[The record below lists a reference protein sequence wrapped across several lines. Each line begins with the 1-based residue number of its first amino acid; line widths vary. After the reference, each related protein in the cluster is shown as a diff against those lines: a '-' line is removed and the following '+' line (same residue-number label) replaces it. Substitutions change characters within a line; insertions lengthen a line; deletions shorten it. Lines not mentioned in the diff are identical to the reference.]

1 MNKRSD
7 QSIWLALSPLYSVGL
22 GLIASGLMML
32 LLKHNPIE
40 AFAQLFGYAF
50 RDIYNIADIFAKATP
65 LILTGLAFGFAF
77 RATLFNIG
85 AQGQFYMGA
94 IAAVFLAL
102 KLGSLPAIL
111 LLPLCMIASV
121 VAGAAWGALVGLCKS
136 RFNANEFLISMM
148 SNYVAIAIMNFLV
161 RGPLKEAK
169 GEYPQTDV
177 IPESAWIRSLIPGTR
192 FHWGFL
198 VALAAALLA
207 YVILWRTS
215 LGFKIR
221 AVGMNRSA
229 ARYAGIDEKRIFVIV
244 FAISAGFAGLA
255 GFMEVN
261 GIQHML
267 VQGFNPMLGSEG
279 IGIAILGNAHPLGIV
294 LSGLL
299 FGALKVGGN
308 LLTQTTTIPSSI
320 IGIMEG
326 FVMLFVVL
334 SYFVQNK
341 VILAQRKR
349 SLAKGE
355 EEA

>member
-1 MNKRSD
+1 
-7 QSIWLALSPLYSVGL
+7 
-22 GLIASGLMML
+22 
-32 LLKHNPIE
+32 
-40 AFAQLFGYAF
+40 
-50 RDIYNIADIFAKATP
+50 
-65 LILTGLAFGFAF
+65 
-77 RATLFNIG
+77 
-85 AQGQFYMGA
+85 
-94 IAAVFLAL
+94 
-102 KLGSLPAIL
+102 
-111 LLPLCMIASV
+111 
-121 VAGAAWGALVGLCKS
+121 
-136 RFNANEFLISMM
+136 
-148 SNYVAIAIMNFLV
+148 
-161 RGPLKEAK
+161 
-169 GEYPQTDV
+169 
-177 IPESAWIRSLIPGTR
+177 
-192 FHWGFL
+192 
-198 VALAAALLA
+198 
-207 YVILWRTS
+207 
-215 LGFKIR
+215 
-221 AVGMNRSA
+221 MNRSA

-267 VQGFNPMLGSEG
+267 VQGFNPVLGSEG

-355 EEA
+355 ERA